1 MTRKELVKK
10 RIAAVM
16 NGIDGGGRIFGERN
30 RAGARNESE
39 IYSLD
44 ARCAKAGTPAMKEQ
58 GS

>member
-1 MTRKELVKK
+1 
-10 RIAAVM
+10 M